1 MTAAV
6 HQASDGKRPTIR
18 QRLLLTGD
26 DERNLKQLAA
36 IFAGV
41 IISLYAVGYASWKI
55 FGVAAGSPTG
65 LIHSI
70 YDRWDVL
77 NYILIAREGYG
88 SEYHFVNWFPP
99 EPVVMRGAI
108 WAGISPLYTATFVV
122 LALSLVTVLVMYL
135 LARLDHGPGLS
146 RHAALYLMIFPPAF
160 FLYVPYN
167 EAFLLISVVT
177 SFYFARRGM
186 WALAGAT
193 AALASGT
200 RVPGVLI
207 GVGLAVEY
215 ASSIGWNWRAV
226 RKDVLWLALTPVGL
240 LVYMTYLYFAV
251 DDPIAFY
258 TRVHDIP
265 HAEMFAAHSGLTHF
279 VPSIFQDIRTIFL
292 TRSINEFTLNVTGLA
307 GLIYWTLAVGA
318 MVWLRMRASYIAYS
332 AIIMVPALWV
342 GRLDALNRYALPA
355 FPMFIAVAILTDRYP
370 NLRLPYVGASLG
382 LLYLTGGLFA
392 AYYLP
397 G

>member
-1 MTAAV
+1 MSLRERL
-6 HQASDGKRPTIR
+6 QLSDVDTH
-18 QRLLLTGD
+18 
-26 DERNLKQLAA
+26 NLKQLAA
-36 IFAGV
+36 LFVGV
-41 IISLYAVGYASWKI
+41 IASLYAVGFVSWKI

-77 NYILIAREGYG
+77 NYMLIARDGYG

-99 EPVVMRGAI
+99 VPVVMRTAI

-122 LALSLVTVLVMYL
+122 LVLALVTVLVMYL
-135 LARLDHGPGLS
+135 LVRLDHGPELS
-146 RHAALYLMIFPPAF
+146 RNAALYLMIFPPAF

-167 EAFLLISVVT
+167 EAFLLVSVVT
-177 SFYFARRGM
+177 SFYFARRRM
-186 WALAGAT
+186 WPLAGM
-193 AALASGT
+193 AAAVASGT

-215 ASSIGWNWRAV
+215 ASSIDWNWRNV
-226 RKDVLWLALTPVGL
+226 RTNVLWLALTPVGL
-240 LVYMTYLYFAV
+240 FVYMTYLYFAV

-265 HAEMFAAHSGLTHF
+265 HAETIAAHSGLTHF
-279 VPSIFQDIRTIFL
+279 IPSILQDIRTIWI

-307 GLIYWTLAVGA
+307 GLVYWGCALAA

-332 AIIMVPALWV
+332 AIIMAPALWV

-370 NLRLPYVGASLG
+370 NLRYPYLAASLG
-382 LLYLTGGLFA
+382 LLYVTGGLFA